1 MKGYFP
7 NTTVN
12 LEMLPKEMQEKMFPE
27 YVIYKNAKGRDKEF
41 YDQFLAGLQ
50 AGTTE
55 ISNDDVDGEIT
66 PTELLS
72 LVDVEKEKEEEQ
84 QLQPPTP
91 QPAFAVNQA
100 PTLNTSLTGVEF
112 GTLFPDDPMGQM
124 IAERRQKRN
133 EQSG

>member
-1 MKGYFP
+1 MTENENK
-7 NTTVN
+7 
-12 LEMLPKEMQEKMFPE
+12 
-27 YVIYKNAKGRDKEF
+27 
-41 YDQFLAGLQ
+41 Q
-50 AGTTE
+50 A
-55 ISNDDVDGEIT
+55 
-66 PTELLS
+66 
-72 LVDVEKEKEEEQ
+72 EKEGKGGKRKKKEEEQ

-100 PTLNTSLTGVEF
+100 PTLDTSLTGVEF